1 MRGGVEERECGEIR
15 GGDQQGVVDVMII
28 PVSSPPVGRQMKKKQ
43 SGCHGLSNMNAEG
56 LM

>member
-15 GGDQQGVVDVMII
+15 EGDQQGVVDVMII